1 MQKKKIQANQITK
14 KLIFCELI
22 FLEIQNSFLCSSLAI
37 IRAQNVFLKK
47 IEKIN
52 LKPYKISKDP

>member
-22 FLEIQNSFLCSSLAI
+22 FLEIQNSVLCSSLAI
-37 IRAQNVFLKK
+37 NRRQNVFFKK
-47 IEKIN
+47 IKKLDWKPKIT
-52 LKPYKISKDP
+52 SKDP